1 MKIKKEKMNAA
12 ILSAAIFLSGMGA
25 VLAQEEDTNATTVAY
40 WKLGIT
46 NANPYN
52 VTYAYGVPD
61 LATNVGQGVHQG
73 TNSAI
78 PASVQ
83 DLWILGPMAGIMTF
97 PSDVPPAAMFNTINY
112 YNAGSKSWDCGADEF
127 SGPNG
132 ELSCDSYTYGTNWDG
147 RSFTEEVF
155 FKTDYIGSNTPSM
168 DTVKQTLIW
177 NHRTSAYAQL
187 QLNEQGNGN
196 MPAGVVPGS
205 LLFWGWNVV
214 DFPFLRMTAS
224 ENGGQRFDDGRW
236 HYACCR
242 YNNNTLTMDL
252 LVVNQDGSSAEAS
265 TYIGNP
271 LNPGTPGEGA
281 FIIGNDEGNGTP
293 FDGEINQ
300 VRYSNASLP
309 ASSLLANATAC
320 NPAQFPAAAL
330 VPSTNLYVLG
340 SVAPVVVAPVY
351 WQHNWPFGNQIQ
363 GGPITYQWQ
372 ESNTNLTG
380 ATNIDL
386 NLGTPSV
393 SLTGNYTLIA
403 STTCGGSV
411 TSAPVSV
418 QVVQSLTYA
427 RWSFEFAETNLNPQA
442 TVDDV
447 APLFPQVYNLITF
460 NNSPNI
466 SGIGANGEI
475 PLTNTVPPTSMFIN
489 GNNGGTNAFNPGYL
503 AGNDGVV
510 FYPAGPAVFDFQ
522 TSFTLECFFRT
533 YGDQSAGGPM
543 ELICQGSDGGNTFR
557 YGANLN
563 QAGPGYIN
571 FKISNFSVPDPNGNS
586 WEDTN
591 SGVQSVVLP
600 HNYADGN
607 WHYMLAQYNSQAN
620 TITINVANADGTAAA
635 ATTALPIGYG
645 PLPSNTQGN
654 LFVGRFRY
662 PLGNDDRNFA
672 GVIDEVQ
679 ASGGLITPASGQL
692 GFLPGGVVVPA
703 ITSIA
708 VSGGTVTIKFT
719 GSATDAASAFTL
731 VGSSTV
737 GGTYSP
743 LPAAVITSL
752 GGGNFQATIATS
764 GSTEFYRIKR

>member
-1 MKIKKEKMNAA
+1 MKAKCRTTKLAA
-12 ILSAAIFLSGMGA
+12 VAAALLLGA
-25 VLAQEEDTNATTVAY
+25 IGYAQADEEDTNITTVAY
-40 WKLGIT
+40 WKLAIT
-46 NANPYN
+46 NSNPLNLNYGF
-52 VTYAYGVPD
+52 GVPD
-61 LATNVGQGVHQG
+61 LATNAGQGIYPG
-73 TNSAI
+73 TNSAV

-83 DLWILGPMAGIMTF
+83 DLWILGPMAGSTTY
-97 PSDVPPAAMFNTINY
+97 PNDVPPAAMFNTINY
-112 YNAGSKSWDCGADEF
+112 YNAGSKSWDCGADEY

-132 ELSCDSYTYGTNWDG
+132 EISCDSYTYGTNWDG
-147 RSFTEEVF
+147 PSFTEEVF

-177 NHRTSAYAQL
+177 NHRSSAYAQL
-187 QLNEQGNGN
+187 QLNEQGNGD
-196 MPAGVVPGS
+196 MPPGVVPGS

-214 DFPFLRMTAS
+214 DYPFIRMSAA
-224 ENGGQRFDDGRW
+224 ENGGRRFDDGKW

-271 LNPGTPGEGA
+271 LNPGTPGEGS

-300 VRYSNASLP
+300 VRYSNVSLP

-320 NPAQFPAAAL
+320 NPAQLPAAAL

-340 SVAPVVVAPVY
+340 SVAPVLVAPVY
-351 WQHNWPFGNQIQ
+351 WQHNWPFGIQIE
-363 GGPITYQWQ
+363 GGPITYQW
-372 ESNTNLTG
+372 ETSGTNIPG

-386 NLGTPSV
+386 NLGAPAV

-403 STTCGGSV
+403 STACDGSV

-418 QVVQSLTYA
+418 QVAQSLTYA
-427 RWSFEFAETNLNPQA
+427 RWSFEFTETNLNAQA

-447 APLFPQVYNLITF
+447 APLFSQVYNLITF

-466 SGIGANGEI
+466 TGIGANGEI
-475 PLTNTVPPTSMFIN
+475 PLTNTVPPVSMFIT

-510 FYPAGPAVFDFQ
+510 FYPAGPDVFDFQ
-522 TSFTLECFFRT
+522 TSFSLECFFRT

-557 YGANLN
+557 YGANVN
-563 QAGPGYIN
+563 QAGPGYLS
-571 FKISNFSVPDPNGNS
+571 FKINNFSVADSNGNT

-591 SGVQSVVLP
+591 SGVQSVVLTN
-600 HNYADGN
+600 NYADGN
-607 WHYMLAQYNSQAN
+607 WHYLLAQYNSSAN
-620 TITINVANADGTAAA
+620 TISVSVANADGTTAS
-635 ATTALPIGYG
+635 ATTALPVGYG
-645 PLPSNTQGN
+645 PLPNNLEGN
-654 LFVGRFRY
+654 LFVGRYRY
-662 PLGNDDRNFA
+662 PWSSDNRNFA

-679 ASGGLITPASGQL
+679 VSGGLVTPASGQL
-692 GFLPGGVVVPA
+692 GFIGGVVTPK
-703 ITSIA
+703 ITGISL
-708 VSGGTVTIKFT
+708 SHGTVTITFT
-719 GSATDAASAFTL
+719 GSSADAPSKFSVVAAGTIGGAYANTSAT
-731 VGSSTV
+731 
-737 GGTYSP
+737 
-743 LPAAVITSL
+743 ITSL
-752 GGGNFQATIATS
+752 GSGNFQATLSAS
-764 GSTEFYRIKR
+764 GAAEYYRIKR